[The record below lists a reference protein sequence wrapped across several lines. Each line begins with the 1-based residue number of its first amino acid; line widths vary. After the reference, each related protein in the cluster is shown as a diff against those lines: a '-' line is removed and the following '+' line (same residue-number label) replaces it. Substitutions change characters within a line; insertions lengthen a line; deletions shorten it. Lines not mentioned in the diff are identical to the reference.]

1 MEWVLKWF
9 AFLRAS
15 QSMYLS
21 RNPRYVEFACN
32 FSAELYKW
40 RPWREM
46 KPTLL
51 SSNHIQSHRFK
62 YTVRVMVVHT
72 SGLQLHFNEH
82 TSLLWT
88 NLRDRKSVIIRKTD
102 FWTLQIDR
110 WENILAIKKF
120 VCLLTWGISSD
131 FFVVAMLIEGWWAI
145 TCKICICKTTHPS
158 STNIQEKCKT
168 SVK

>member
-1 MEWVLKWF
+1 MWNSHVISPRSYTSDVREEKW
-9 AFLRAS
+9 S
-15 QSMYLS
+15 Q
-21 RNPRYVEFACN
+21 RWFQVI
-32 FSAELYKW
+32 
-40 RPWREM
+40 
-46 KPTLL
+46 T
-51 SSNHIQSHRFK
+51 SNLTDSN
-62 YTVRVMVVHT
+62 VPSRVMVVHT
-72 SGLQLHFNEH
+72 SGLLHFYEH

-88 NLRDRKSVIIRKTD
+88 NLRDKKSVIIQKTD